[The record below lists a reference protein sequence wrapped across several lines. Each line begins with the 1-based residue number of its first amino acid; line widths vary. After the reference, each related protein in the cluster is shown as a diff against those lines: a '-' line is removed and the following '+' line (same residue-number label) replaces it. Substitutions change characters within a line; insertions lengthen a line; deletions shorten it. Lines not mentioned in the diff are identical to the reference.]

1 MRDDCPGNGSLH
13 GLRLGLGDPN
23 DESSAMARLLCL
35 LPALYC
41 CSLLAGELD
50 GRYQANLDGQPTELV
65 LRQDGQAVS
74 GQYVENG
81 SLRLDLK
88 GSFDGQV
95 LRAEISVPQSGQV
108 VATLAARYADAQL
121 ATRIAARD
129 PRNGQVLERQ
139 ALFLRADQANAQAQ
153 PQSTGG
159 GLDPALVGNW
169 VHEKIINSSG
179 GTGFASFNTV
189 MTLRLGADGSV
200 AQWTRSA
207 GGGGDWSYDSPGQ
220 LQYSGQWRSDNGVLL
235 VRQQGA
241 ADYQPAARYRFSDP
255 YLVTE
260 GTGGKMIW
268 QRR

>member
-1 MRDDCPGNGSLH
+1 MRPSIAL
-13 GLRLGLGDPN
+13 
-23 DESSAMARLLCL
+23 L

-41 CSLLAGELD
+41 TALAAGELD

-65 LRQDGQAVS
+65 LRQDGQAVQ
-74 GQYVENG
+74 GLYVENG
-81 SLRLDLK
+81 SLQLDLA

-129 PRNGQVLERQ
+129 PRSGQVLERE
-139 ALFLRADQANAQAQ
+139 ALFRRASQANSQAQA
-153 PQSTGG
+153 SAGD
-159 GLDPALVGNW
+159 LDPALVGNW
-169 VHEKIINSSG
+169 VHEKIINSG
-179 GTGFASFNTV
+179 GGSGFASFNTV

-200 AQWTRSA
+200 AQWARST
-207 GGGGDWSYDSPGQ
+207 GGGGDWSYDSPGE

-241 ADYQPAARYRFSDP
+241 ADFQPAARYRFSDP

>member
-1 MRDDCPGNGSLH
+1 MRPSIAL
-13 GLRLGLGDPN
+13 
-23 DESSAMARLLCL
+23 L

-41 CSLLAGELD
+41 TTLVAGELD

-65 LRQDGQAVS
+65 LRQDGQVVQ

-81 SLRLDLK
+81 SLQLDLA

-95 LRAEISVPQSGQV
+95 LRAQISVPQSGQV

-121 ATRIAARD
+121 NTRIAARD

-139 ALFLRADQANAQAQ
+139 ALFQRAGQATAPAQA
-153 PQSTGG
+153 GG
-159 GLDPALVGNW
+159 GLDPALVGDW
-169 VHEKIINSSG
+169 VHEKIINSGG

-207 GGGGDWSYDSPGQ
+207 GGGGDWSYDSPGE